1 MSAASYSAHKPR
13 ELRRRVILPARLRM
27 GAHWSDACILNVS
40 SRGLMIQAS
49 RAAPEGSVIE
59 LWKGDYVIVARV
71 VWRKGVRAGLCS
83 DDRVPVEEIMSLVQ
97 SPGLQLTASTGRPPC
112 ERRKRPRTHEES
124 RIRARMM
131 EFATV
136 AVIAASLAGTAFA
149 MLEQA
154 FARPLAMV
162 SAALGG

>member
-1 MSAASYSAHKPR
+1 MSAASYIAPKPR

-27 GAHWSDACILNVS
+27 GAHWSDACILNIS

-83 DDRVPVEEIMSLVQ
+83 DDRVPVEEIMSLAQ
-97 SPGLQLTASTGRPPC
+97 SPGLQLTASTGRSP
-112 ERRKRPRTHEES
+112 S
-124 RIRARMM
+124 AASVRAR
-131 EFATV
+131 TRR
-136 AVIAASLAGTAFA
+136 AGFV
-149 MLEQA
+149 
-154 FARPLAMV
+154 R
-162 SAALGG
+162 G

>member
-1 MSAASYSAHKPR
+1 MPGVSSSSQQPR

-27 GAHWSDACILNVS
+27 GAHWSDACILNIS

-71 VWRKGVRAGLCS
+71 VWRKGVRAGLRS
-83 DDRVPVEEIMSLVQ
+83 EDRVPVEDIMSLAQ
-97 SPGLQLTASTGRPPC
+97 SPGLQLTATTSRSSY
-112 ERRKRPRTHEES
+112 ERRKRPRTHEDS

-131 EFATV
+131 EFASTV
-136 AVIAASLAGTAFA
+136 VIATFFAGSAYGLVEEALAK
-149 MLEQA
+149 
-154 FARPLAMV
+154 PLAAV
-162 SAALGG
+162 RNVIGN

>member
-1 MSAASYSAHKPR
+1 MPPGPSSAQKPR
-13 ELRRRVILPARLRM
+13 ELRRRVILPARLRL
-27 GAHWSDACILNVS
+27 GAHWSDACILNIS

-71 VWRKGVRAGLCS
+71 VWRKGVRAGLRS
-83 DDRVPVEEIMSLVQ
+83 EDRVPVEEIMSLAQ
-97 SPGLQLTASTGRPPC
+97 SPGLQLTATTGRPPY
-112 ERRKRPRTHEES
+112 ERRKRARTHEDS

-131 EFATV
+131 EFASV
-136 AVIAASLAGTAFA
+136 AVIAAFLATAAFA
-149 MLEQA
+149 MVEQA
-154 FARPLAMV
+154 FARPLAMI